1 MTPLRS
7 HKVLVAGCLVAPVVV
22 AGLFPVRD
30 LLAAFFIFSIAF
42 GAVAMIVLASFL
54 FGGGVLRCYELLMAC
69 ASWFGVR
76 HQHP

>member
-1 MTPLRS
+1 M
-7 HKVLVAGCLVAPVVV
+7 VV
-22 AGLFPVRD
+22 GLFPVRD

-54 FGGGVLRCYELLMAC
+54 FGGGVLRCYELLLDFA
-69 ASWFGVR
+69 AWFGVR